1 VAADTCEPGSFFEPI
16 SQGETRAFGRVTRRG
31 FLGVAG
37 ATLLSLT
44 SPLAEPASALG
55 CGSTSSPELTVL
67 PEDGRGIYLRT
78 IDAAK
83 ESIRIEICVLEDP
96 QILDRVEA
104 ALHRGVSVRAIV
116 DFRKY
121 SELAAERK
129 HLEEYLT
136 SAGGEL
142 HLSNPVFPRSF
153 PKIML
158 IDSDVMVYGSA
169 CLDQTTFLRYRDFA
183 TTCTDEQVLRDA
195 QRLFENDW
203 TYSASLGEE
212 PAAFNPTSP
221 ISSRDVMIAP
231 VNAGQQLVG
240 LYQQATQ
247 ALDVYTELLGNPTLE
262 SELVA
267 AAERGVLVR
276 LIAPARVSGGTKEV
290 QERQLASL
298 TALSASGVNVHVNGG
313 ETVGMPY
320 MHARAAVVDEQKA
333 YLGSLSLSPD
343 SITYNREFGMIFRDE
358 GPVRQLQQQFAS
370 DYELRTR
377 KF

>member
-1 VAADTCEPGSFFEPI
+1 VAADSGEPASFFESI
-16 SQGETRAFGRVTRRG
+16 SQRETRALGRVTRRR

-37 ATLLSLT
+37 TTLLSLT

-55 CGSTSSPELTVL
+55 RGSTTSPELTVL
-67 PEDGRGIYLRT
+67 PEDGRGIYLQT

-96 QILDRVEA
+96 LILERIEA
-104 ALHRGVSVRAIV
+104 ALYRGVSVRAIV

-183 TTCTDEQVLRDA
+183 TTCTDEQALRDA
-195 QRLFENDW
+195 QLLFENDW
-203 TYSASLGEE
+203 TYSASLGEK

-221 ISSRDVMIAP
+221 ISSHDVMIAP

-240 LYQQATQ
+240 LYQQATK

-276 LIAPARVSGGTKEV
+276 LIAPARVNGATKEV

-298 TALSASGVNVHVNGG
+298 AALSASGVNVHVNGG